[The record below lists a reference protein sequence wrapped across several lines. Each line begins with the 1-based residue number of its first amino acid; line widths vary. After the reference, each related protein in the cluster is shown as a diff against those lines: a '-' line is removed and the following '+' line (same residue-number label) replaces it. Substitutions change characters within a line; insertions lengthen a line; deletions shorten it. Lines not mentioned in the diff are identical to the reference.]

1 MKRKKP
7 KLWLISI
14 ISALIFS
21 VSLFWTL
28 VFEPDLSV
36 TGLLILLVVIV
47 ASLFTFIMSLIVL
60 AVKNLFSKKA
70 ITNEVKIVIF
80 WKWINIISVF
90 SIILLSLFSLF
101 QKKNYFYNQ
110 WAGVYPK
117 IPELFVNLWIIF
129 ILILSIVVIYGII
142 KKYKMVYYSSLF
154 QLLII
159 TLVNALYLLKAESIL
174 HFGFLFI
181 PVILY
186 IFIASYIFKSK
197 RYFGIK

>member
-70 ITNEVKIVIF
+70 ITN
-80 WKWINIISVF
+80 
-90 SIILLSLFSLF
+90 
-101 QKKNYFYNQ
+101 
-110 WAGVYPK
+110 
-117 IPELFVNLWIIF
+117 
-129 ILILSIVVIYGII
+129 
-142 KKYKMVYYSSLF
+142 
-154 QLLII
+154 
-159 TLVNALYLLKAESIL
+159 
-174 HFGFLFI
+174 
-181 PVILY
+181 
-186 IFIASYIFKSK
+186 
-197 RYFGIK
+197 

>member
-129 ILILSIVVIYGII
+129 ILILSSV
-142 KKYKMVYYSSLF
+142 F